1 MSERPLVR
9 FDRVDVDLAGTTI
22 LHELDWQ
29 LIRGEHWGIVGA
41 NGSGKTSF
49 LGLIAGTLWPAPDRG
64 ERRYDFGSGEQ
75 RDAVQARQRIVLV
88 GHELQDRYARWNWNF
103 SALDV
108 VLSGVYRTD
117 VPRRRPNAA
126 ERSQALGIMRRLQIA
141 HLAERQFLQLSRG
154 EQRRV
159 LIARGVAFE
168 PAVLLLDEPASGL
181 DKDARR
187 ELERMIESIGEHA
200 TVVTCAHAA
209 EQLPATARRVLRLE
223 RGRIVSIGSREPAAR
238 GDEEAALVPIAP
250 VAAPGGQPAT
260 PLIEITHADVWLGAR
275 PVLRD
280 ITWRLEPRQHW
291 LITGGN
297 GAGKSSF
304 LRLAHGQLRAAIGGE
319 VRWPALGDPRS
330 VWALRRSIAWVSPEL
345 QAGYRY
351 PTTVRACVASGF
363 ESSIGL
369 TRKLTAKE
377 TLRVEELLAVFALVE
392 LAERKLATLSYGQAR
407 RALIARA
414 LVNRPRVLLL
424 DEPWEGLDRPIAALL
439 NAQLAAVAAADTQLV
454 CASHLAL
461 YREHFTH
468 ELVLERGTIVATR
481 ELSGARQ

>member
-1 MSERPLVR
+1 
-9 FDRVDVDLAGTTI
+9 
-22 LHELDWQ
+22 
-29 LIRGEHWGIVGA
+29 
-41 NGSGKTSF
+41 
-49 LGLIAGTLWPAPDRG
+49 
-64 ERRYDFGSGEQ
+64 
-75 RDAVQARQRIVLV
+75 LV

-108 VLSGVYRTD
+108 ILSGVYRTD

-126 ERSQALGIMRRLQIA
+126 ERSQAFGIMRRLEIA
-141 HLAERQFLQLSRG
+141 HLAQRQFLQLSRG

-159 LIARGVAFE
+159 LIARGVAFD
-168 PAVLLLDEPASGL
+168 PVVLLLDEPASGL

-187 ELERMIESIGEHA
+187 DLERMIERIGEHA
-200 TVVTCAHAA
+200 TMVACAHAA
-209 EQLPATARRVLRLE
+209 EDLPATARRMLRLE
-223 RGRIVSIGSREPAAR
+223 RGRIVSSGSREPAAR
-238 GDEEAALVPIAP
+238 SDEKAALVPSAAP
-250 VAAPGGQPAT
+250 VAAPAGQPAA
-260 PLIEITHADVWLGAR
+260 PLIEITHADVWLAAR

-280 ITWRLEPRQHW
+280 ITWRLDPRQHW
-291 LITGGN
+291 LITGSN

-304 LRLAHGQLRAAIGGE
+304 LRLAHGQLRAAVGGE

-330 VWALRRSIAWVSPEL
+330 VWTLRRSIAWVSPEL

-369 TRKLTAKE
+369 TRKLTASE
-377 TLRVEELLAVFALVE
+377 TSRVEELLAAFALVE
-392 LAERKLATLSYGQAR
+392 LADRKLATLSYGQAR

-414 LVNRPRVLLL
+414 LVNKPRVLLL

-439 NAQLAAVAAADTQLV
+439 NAQLGAVVAADTQLV

-468 ELVLERGTIVATR
+468 ELVLDRGRIIATR
-481 ELSGARQ
+481 GLSGARQ